1 MESNEFLFELQQL
14 VAVRSSTS
22 NLVDTLAFVN
32 EIAERLEEDPVFG
45 EFEQIEYQ
53 GMGSRNRIL
62 KVHGFTRFEEADGSI
77 GLVIGKWDDI
87 ASPETLSTPMVNQ
100 LSGYLENFVRE
111 SIENDLYKRIAEA
124 NPAYEFSLLLNN
136 EKERISRIRLHILTN
151 LSLSSKFKET
161 IDGEVAGIPLEKHIW
176 DLERL
181 SAIYQS
187 SREREAVEIALSNYG
202 CDGIPCIEASSSADI
217 KSYLCVIG
225 AEVLANLFDRYGS
238 RLLEGNVRSFLG
250 MRGGVNK
257 GIRCTIQDSPDLFF
271 AYNNGIAATA
281 SKIVI
286 GDRQGMP
293 VITDL
298 TDLQIVNGG
307 QTTASILS
315 ARKKDKL
322 LLDRVSVQMKLTV
335 VGRSIAQNLIPK
347 IAEYAN
353 TQNTVSIA
361 DFFANHPFHQKMEI
375 LSRRIL
381 SPAKANQRIQ
391 SKWFYERSRGQYQ
404 SERLYLSDSQKNA
417 HDKEYPS
424 QQMINK
430 TELGKYD
437 NTWNEKPNWVS
448 QGASKNFVKFASQ
461 FESKNPDISESEY
474 WDLISPKYAD
484 SYFKK
489 IVAVSIIWMEMER
502 IVDAAKN
509 SWYQGGYRANIVT
522 YTIAKLF
529 HEARKAGEEIDLDVI
544 WNKQEVPNEWAVY
557 LDKLATNI
565 QHVILNPP
573 AGVKNVG
580 EWCKKELCWKQVSS
594 LPVISMRSVENIT
607 ISKLEHK
614 AHQQDEKKVG
624 VIDDGITIQS
634 RVLEFTKKG
643 YWKDLY
649 YWRNFDLYFSPIE
662 KALVLKASTVTGF
675 MKISLDKDWRKLL
688 DISTKSADEGFRP
701 FSSASE

>member
-1 MESNEFLFELQQL
+1 MELNEFLFELQQL
-14 VAVRSSTS
+14 VAIKSSAN

-32 EIAERLEEDPVFG
+32 EVAERLEEDPVFG

-53 GMGSRNRIL
+53 GTGSRNRIL

-77 GLVIGKWDDI
+77 GLVIGKWEDI
-87 ASPETLSTPMVNQ
+87 DSPETLSKITVNQ

-111 SIENDLYKRIAEA
+111 SIENDLYERIAEA
-124 NPAYEFSLLLNN
+124 SPAYELSLLLNN
-136 EKERISRIRLHILTN
+136 EKKKINRIRLHIFTN
-151 LSLSSKFKET
+151 LSLSSKFKES

-187 SREREAVEIALSNYG
+187 GREREAVEIKLSNYG
-202 CDGIPCIEASSSADI
+202 CNGIPCIEASNSVDI

-225 AEVLANLFDRYGS
+225 GEVLANLFDRYGS

-250 MRGGVNK
+250 MKGGVNK
-257 GIRCTIQDSPDLFF
+257 GIRSTIQDSPDLFF

-281 SKIVI
+281 SKIVL
-286 GDRQGMP
+286 GDRQGVP

-315 ARKKDKL
+315 ARKRDKL
-322 LLDRVSVQMKLTV
+322 SLDRVSVQMKLTV
-335 VGRSIAQNLIPK
+335 VGRSIAQRLIPK

-353 TQNTVSIA
+353 TQNKVAVA
-361 DFFANHPFHQKMEI
+361 DFFANHPFHQKMEVI
-375 LSRRIL
+375 SRRLL

-404 SERLYLSDSQKNA
+404 NERLYLSASQKNA
-417 HDKEYPS
+417 YDKEYPS

-437 NTWNEKPNWVS
+437 STWNEKPNWVS
-448 QGASKNFVKFASQ
+448 LGAQKNFTKFASQ

-484 SYFKK
+484 AYFKN
-489 IVAVSIIWMEMER
+489 IVAVSIIWTEMEKV
-502 IVDAAKN
+502 VDVAKN

-544 WNKQEVPNEWAVY
+544 WNKQEVPSELSVY
-557 LDKLATNI
+557 LDKLAANI
-565 QHVILNPP
+565 QSVILNPP
-573 AGVKNVG
+573 VGEKNVG

-594 LPVISMRSVENIT
+594 LSVISFHSDENIT
-607 ISKLEHK
+607 ISKTEHK
-614 AHQQDEKKVG
+614 SNQHDEKKAG
-624 VIDDGITIQS
+624 VVDDGISIQS
-634 RVLEFTKKG
+634 RVLEYTNMG

-649 YWRNFDLYFSPIE
+649 YWRNFSLYFSPVE
-662 KALVLKASTVTGF
+662 KELILKASTLKGF
-675 MKISLDKDWRKLL
+675 MKISLEKDWRKLL
-688 DISTKSADEGFRP
+688 DIGTKAEDEGFR
-701 FSSASE
+701 SQK